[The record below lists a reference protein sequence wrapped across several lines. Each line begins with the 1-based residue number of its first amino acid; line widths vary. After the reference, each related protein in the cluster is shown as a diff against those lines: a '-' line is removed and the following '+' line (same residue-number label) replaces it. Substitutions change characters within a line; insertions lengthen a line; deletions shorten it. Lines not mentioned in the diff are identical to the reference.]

1 MKLSNDKKKDY
12 ENMSV
17 DELIKEVSKVHK
29 KTKFKARKVTSD
41 ENGTIILNPKNKNDR
56 EWYENDEDYD
66 VL

>member
-1 MKLSNDKKKDY
+1 MKKDY